1 MAIDTLDHARMGT
14 ALGLARRGLGLT
26 WPNPSVGCVI
36 GRGDR
41 VLGRGHTQPGGRP
54 HAEQVALAQA
64 RALWGADALAG
75 ATAWISL
82 EPCAHHGRTPPC
94 ADALVEAGITRVAI
108 AMRDPDPRVD
118 GRGVARLQD
127 AGVAVTEGVRETEAV
142 ALQAGFLA
150 RLQRGRPWLTLKLGA
165 TLDGRI
171 ATASGES
178 RWITGAA
185 ARARVHLMRA
195 QADAILI
202 GRGTANADDPALDVR
217 LPGLAARLPVRV
229 VMDAGLS
236 VSPESRLARSAARQ
250 PLWLVHAPDAD
261 PMRAAAL
268 QAHGARLV
276 PVPRDAE
283 GRLDGAATLDALG
296 TLGLTRVLCE
306 GGATLAGALLQ
317 AVLVD
322 EIAWFS
328 AGKLI
333 GGDGLPAVGPLGLA
347 ALADVPAFTLV
358 DSEHLGEDIL
368 SLWRR

>member
-1 MAIDTLDHARMGT
+1 MATEALDHARMGT
-14 ALGLARRGLGLT
+14 ALGLARRGLGQT

-64 RALWGADALAG
+64 RALWGAEALVG

-94 ADALVEAGITRVAI
+94 ADALIGSGISRVVI

-118 GRGVARLQD
+118 GRGIARLEA
-127 AGVAVTEGVRETEAV
+127 AGVSVREGVREAEAAV
-142 ALQAGFLA
+142 LQAGFIA
-150 RLQRGRPWLTLKLGA
+150 RLARGRPWLTLKLA
-165 TLDGRI
+165 TTLDGRI
-171 ATASGES
+171 ATARGES

-195 QADAILI
+195 EADAVLI
-202 GRGTANADDPALDVR
+202 GRGTAIADDPLLDVR
-217 LPGLAARLPVRV
+217 LPGFEGRLPVRV
-229 VMDAGLS
+229 VMDADLS
-236 VSPESRLARSAARQ
+236 ISADSRLMRSIARQ
-250 PLWLVHAPDAD
+250 PLWLLHAPETD

-276 PVPRDAE
+276 SVSRGDEGGLDATV
-283 GRLDGAATLDALG
+283 ALDALG
-296 TLGLTRVLCE
+296 ALGLTRVLCE
-306 GGATLAGALLQ
+306 GGATLASALVR
-317 AVLVD
+317 ADLVD
-322 EIAWFS
+322 EIAWIS
-328 AGKLI
+328 AGRLI
-333 GGDGLPAVGPLGLA
+333 GADGLA
-347 ALADVPAFTLV
+347 AMGALGLDALADTPVFRLV
-358 DSEHLGEDIL
+358 DTEQLGADVL